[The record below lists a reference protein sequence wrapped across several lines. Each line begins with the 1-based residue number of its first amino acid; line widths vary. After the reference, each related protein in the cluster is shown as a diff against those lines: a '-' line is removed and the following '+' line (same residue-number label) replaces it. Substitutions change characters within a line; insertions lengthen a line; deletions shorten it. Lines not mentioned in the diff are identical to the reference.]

1 MGLFFSAPRSFWA
14 SDSYVDS
21 FIRGRARKA
30 IKPNVNKRINNK
42 YKSHKNRICESNE
55 KIMRRNGAF
64 IGLMGVVF
72 GCQHNCE
79 SSRCYWRKGISQLP
93 ATSHAT
99 NVLKNLFNNATFR
112 LAVRG

>member
-1 MGLFFSAPRSFWA
+1 MGLFFPLPVSFWA

-55 KIMRRNGAF
+55 KIMQRNGGLS

-72 GCQHNCE
+72 GRQHNCV

-99 NVLKNLFNNATFR
+99 NVLKKNLLIMPHFD
-112 LAVRG
+112 